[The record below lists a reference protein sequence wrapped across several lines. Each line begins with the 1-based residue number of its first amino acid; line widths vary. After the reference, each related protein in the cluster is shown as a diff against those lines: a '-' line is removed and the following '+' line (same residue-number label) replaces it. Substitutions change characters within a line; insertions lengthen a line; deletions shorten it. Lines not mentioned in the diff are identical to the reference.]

1 LKERIVEM
9 KKKIVVGFVIE
20 QHGAIKLVCAR
31 TETNS
36 GGLIEDQR
44 GLVVLV
50 Q

>member
-1 LKERIVEM
+1 M
-9 KKKIVVGFVIE
+9 KKKIAVGIVVE
-20 QHGAIKLVCAR
+20 QHGAVKLVCAR
-31 TETNS
+31 TEMNS